1 MSRPIYRFGD
11 CTIDPSAR
19 ELRTGGALATLSPK
33 VFDCLIYLIEN
44 RERAVGRDELIAA
57 VWGKVD
63 VTDTLLGQTVLKAR
77 RAVGD
82 SGNGQNVIRT
92 VPRFGYRW
100 VADIAVDDGTTRAS
114 SAAQSE
120 SPPSAQ
126 TNAQSSHDAPL
137 PQSDSDSSTQDGTTL
152 VADWPPETGSRSP
165 RTRAA
170 AAIVVVLLLAA
181 GAFAWFS
188 RGAQRDAMSTPPDEG
203 GGLVAITWP
212 GPAFSTGMLS
222 GPIDLSGNV
231 ACTVTDVGEVSEPVV
246 SVM

>member
-82 SGNGQNVIRT
+82 SGNGQNV
-92 VPRFGYRW
+92 
-100 VADIAVDDGTTRAS
+100 
-114 SAAQSE
+114 
-120 SPPSAQ
+120 
-126 TNAQSSHDAPL
+126 
-137 PQSDSDSSTQDGTTL
+137 
-152 VADWPPETGSRSP
+152 
-165 RTRAA
+165 
-170 AAIVVVLLLAA
+170 
-181 GAFAWFS
+181 
-188 RGAQRDAMSTPPDEG
+188 
-203 GGLVAITWP
+203 
-212 GPAFSTGMLS
+212 
-222 GPIDLSGNV
+222 
-231 ACTVTDVGEVSEPVV
+231 
-246 SVM
+246 